1 MPVRKRSGSSRN
13 NSSRRRSNGRSN
25 SATDAIAFLK
35 QDHAT
40 VKKLLKRLE
49 SAEDGSERQELLS
62 QVEMEVKIH
71 TQIEEDIF
79 YPAYRESARSE
90 KDEELYFEALEEH
103 HVVDLIL
110 PEIKNVDSEDE
121 RFAAKAKV
129 LKDVIEHHIE
139 EEEKQLFPKARRLL
153 GMSMLKE
160 LGDQLEQRKQELAS
174 DYGTDA
180 PRGRRRRAA

>member
-1 MPVRKRSGSSRN
+1 MPVRKRSGSSQSKS
-13 NSSRRRSNGRSN
+13 SSRRNNGRSN

-49 SAEDGSERQELLS
+49 SAEDGNKRQELLS

-71 TQIEEDIF
+71 TQIEEDVF

-103 HVVDLIL
+103 HVVDLVL
-110 PEIKNVDSEDE
+110 PEIKDVDSEDE

-129 LKDVIEHHIE
+129 LKDIIEHHIE
-139 EEEKQLFPKARRLL
+139 EEEKQMFPKARRLI
-153 GMSMLKE
+153 GMSMLRE
-160 LGDQLEQRKQELAS
+160 LGQQLEERKQELAS
-174 DYGTDA
+174 DYGVETR
-180 PRGRRRRAA
+180 RGRRRRAA